1 MPTRS
6 IDLTEHLDKFVTD
19 QVSAGRYQD
28 ISDVMRASLR
38 LLEQQAREEQE
49 KLSLLRTLADEAFG
63 QLDQGL
69 GIEFTSREQLDIAIG
84 QIGHRA
90 AQALALRSSGT

>member
-6 IDLTEHLDKFVTD
+6 IDLTDHLDKFVAE

-49 KLSLLRTLADEAFG
+49 KLALLRSLADEAFG
-63 QLDQGL
+63 QLDQGQ
-69 GIEFTSREQLDIAIG
+69 GIEFTDQRQLAGFIG
-84 QIGHRA
+84 QVGRRA
-90 AQALALRSSGT
+90 AQTSSRHSSGT

>member
-6 IDLTEHLDKFVTD
+6 IDLTDHLDKFVAE

-38 LLEQQAREEQE
+38 LLEQ
-49 KLSLLRTLADEAFG
+49 
-63 QLDQGL
+63 
-69 GIEFTSREQLDIAIG
+69 
-84 QIGHRA
+84 
-90 AQALALRSSGT
+90 

>member
-6 IDLTEHLDKFVTD
+6 IDLTEHLDKFVAD

-28 ISDVMRASLR
+28 ISDIMRASLR
-38 LLEQQAREEQE
+38 LLEQQACEEQE
-49 KLSLLRTLADEAFG
+49 KLSLLRSLADDAFG
-63 QLDQGL
+63 QLDQGQ
-69 GIEFTSREQLDIAIG
+69 GIEFTNQGQLARAIG

-90 AQALALRSSGT
+90 AQASVRLSSGT

>member
-6 IDLTEHLDKFVTD
+6 IDLTDHLDKFAAE

-49 KLSLLRTLADEAFG
+49 KLSLLRSLADEAFG
-63 QLDQGL
+63 QLDQGQ
-69 GIEFTSREQLDIAIG
+69 GIEFTNQGQLASYIG

-90 AQALALRSSGT
+90 AQVAARHSSCT